1 MWRKRSILGFHKSV
15 KSLYLV
21 YFSPKNAMKKEPY
34 KPWWQPGL
42 VVFAEVT
49 GWIAVPIIGALFL
62 GRYLDERNNSEPWF
76 LIGFTA
82 VALTISSIGIVSI
95 AGKYIRQIE
104 KESKKS
110 NSDNINNGRSNNNR
124 DR

>member
-1 MWRKRSILGFHKSV
+1 
-15 KSLYLV
+15 
-21 YFSPKNAMKKEPY
+21 MKKEPQ

-62 GRYLDERNNSEPWF
+62 GRYLDERNDSEPWF
-76 LIGFTA
+76 LIGLTA
-82 VALTISSIGIVSI
+82 VAVIISSIGIVSI

-104 KESKKS
+104 QESKKS
-110 NSDNINNGRSNNNR
+110 DRENITNERRSNNR